1 MGRLDGKVA
10 VITGATSGIGL
21 RTAEIF
27 VAEGAKIV
35 IAGRRAPEGEALAKK
50 LGANCIFRQTDV
62 TVEEQMRALIGPAV
76 EKFGR
81 IDCLF
86 NNAGGPAQTGGI
98 EGLEVDR
105 FDAAMATLVRSVMLG
120 MKHAAPHMRRQGS
133 GSIINNGS
141 IAGRLAGF
149 SSSVV
154 YGAAKAAVIHL
165 TKCVAME
172 LGESGIRVN
181 SISPGAIATG
191 IFGKALGLSVEAAE
205 KTPDVMREV
214 YKTAQPIPRAGLPE
228 DIAHAA
234 VFLASDESSFINGHD
249 LVVDGA
255 ITGGR
260 NWTAQQQGYVAMRKA
275 FDQGK
280 GLNARLER
288 NLRLLAVV
296 AVASAAGGVIYVFAR
311 GFTSPAGIASGIVYG
326 LILGVPLASIS
337 LFVLQGPMRGWLGSL
352 SFTAD
357 LMVRSAIYAAI
368 IVPIQFFQLGDR
380 IAGTPLD
387 PSHKNAWIAT
397 GYSVAFWSWRISF
410 SGSPTSSGRARS

>member
-21 RTAEIF
+21 RTAEVF

-35 IAGRRAPEGEALAKK
+35 IAGRRAPEGERLAKK
-50 LGANCIFRQTDV
+50 LGAACIFRQTDV
-62 TVEEQMRALIGPAV
+62 TVEDEIAARIAQAV
-76 EKFGR
+76 EKLGR

-98 EGLEVDR
+98 EGLDVAR
-105 FDAAMATLVRSVMLG
+105 FDAAMATLGRSGMLG
-120 MKHAAPHMRRQGS
+120 QKNAGPHMRRQGS

-172 LGESGIRVN
+172 LGEAGIRVN

-214 YKTAQPIPRAGLPE
+214 YKTAQPTQRAGVAA
-228 DIAHAA
+228 DIAYAA
-234 VFLASDESSFINGHD
+234 VFLASDESSFITGRD
-249 LVVDGA
+249 LVVAGA

-260 NWTAQQQGYVAMRKA
+260 NWTQQQQGLVAMRKA
-275 FDQGK
+275 FDQ
-280 GLNARLER
+280 
-288 NLRLLAVV
+288 
-296 AVASAAGGVIYVFAR
+296 AAG
-311 GFTSPAGIASGIVYG
+311 
-326 LILGVPLASIS
+326 
-337 LFVLQGPMRGWLGSL
+337 
-352 SFTAD
+352 
-357 LMVRSAIYAAI
+357 
-368 IVPIQFFQLGDR
+368 
-380 IAGTPLD
+380 
-387 PSHKNAWIAT
+387 
-397 GYSVAFWSWRISF
+397 
-410 SGSPTSSGRARS
+410 

>member
-1 MGRLDGKVA
+1 MGRLSGKVA

-21 RTAEIF
+21 RTAEVF

-35 IAGRRAPEGEALAKK
+35 IAGRRAPEGEALAEK

-62 TVEEQMRALIGPAV
+62 TVEDQMRALIGAAV
-76 EKFGR
+76 ERFGR

-98 EGLEVDR
+98 EGLEGAR

-120 MKHAAPHMRRQGS
+120 MKHAAPHMRKQGS

-141 IAGRLAGF
+141 IAGRLAGY
-149 SSSVV
+149 STSVV

-172 LGESGIRVN
+172 LGGVGIRVN
-181 SISPGAIATG
+181 SISPGVIATG

-205 KTPDVMREV
+205 KTPELMHGV
-214 YKTAQPIPRAGLPE
+214 YKSAQPIQRAWLPE

-234 VFLASDESSFINGHD
+234 VFLASDESTFINGHD

-260 NWTAQQQGYVAMRKA
+260 NWSQPQQGDVAPRKA
-275 FDQGK
+275 FDQH
-280 GLNARLER
+280 
-288 NLRLLAVV
+288 
-296 AVASAAGGVIYVFAR
+296 GG
-311 GFTSPAGIASGIVYG
+311 
-326 LILGVPLASIS
+326 
-337 LFVLQGPMRGWLGSL
+337 
-352 SFTAD
+352 
-357 LMVRSAIYAAI
+357 
-368 IVPIQFFQLGDR
+368 
-380 IAGTPLD
+380 
-387 PSHKNAWIAT
+387 
-397 GYSVAFWSWRISF
+397 
-410 SGSPTSSGRARS
+410 

>member
-1 MGRLDGKVA
+1 MGRLNGKVA

-21 RTAEIF
+21 RTAEVF
-27 VAEGAKIV
+27 VAEGAKVV
-35 IAGRRAPEGEALAKK
+35 IAGRRVPEGKALAQQ
-50 LGANCIFRQTDV
+50 LGSACLFRQTDV
-62 TVEEQMRALIGPAV
+62 TDEDQMRALIGQAV
-76 EKFGR
+76 ESFGR

-98 EGLEVDR
+98 EGLEVAR
-105 FDAAMATLVRSVMLG
+105 FDAAMATLLRSVMLG

-149 SSSVV
+149 SSSLV
-154 YGAAKAAVIHL
+154 YGAAKAAVIHF

-205 KTPDVMREV
+205 KTSATMLEV
-214 YKTAQPIPRAGLPE
+214 YKTAQPIQRAGIPE

-249 LVVDGA
+249 LVIDGG

-260 NWTAQQQGYVAMRKA
+260 NWTAQQQGLAALKQA
-275 FDQGK
+275 FDQG
-280 GLNARLER
+280 
-288 NLRLLAVV
+288 
-296 AVASAAGGVIYVFAR
+296 AG
-311 GFTSPAGIASGIVYG
+311 
-326 LILGVPLASIS
+326 
-337 LFVLQGPMRGWLGSL
+337 
-352 SFTAD
+352 
-357 LMVRSAIYAAI
+357 
-368 IVPIQFFQLGDR
+368 
-380 IAGTPLD
+380 
-387 PSHKNAWIAT
+387 
-397 GYSVAFWSWRISF
+397 
-410 SGSPTSSGRARS
+410 

>member
-1 MGRLDGKVA
+1 MGRLNGKIA
-10 VITGATSGIGL
+10 VITGATSGIGWK
-21 RTAEIF
+21 TAEVF
-27 VAEGAKIV
+27 VAEGAQIV
-35 IAGRRAPEGEALAKK
+35 IAGRRAAEGEALASQ
-50 LGANCIFRQTDV
+50 LGGNCVFRQTDV
-62 TVEEQMRALIGPAV
+62 TQEDQMRALIGIAV

-98 EGLEVDR
+98 EGLEVAR

-120 MKHAAPHMRRQGS
+120 MKHAAPYMRKQGS

-149 SSSVV
+149 SSSTV

-205 KTPDVMREV
+205 KTPDMMREI
-214 YKTAQPIPRAGLPE
+214 YKTAQPIQRAGVPE

-260 NWTAQQQGYVAMRKA
+260 NWTAQQE
-275 FDQGK
+275 
-280 GLNARLER
+280 GL
-288 NLRLLAVV
+288 
-296 AVASAAGGVIYVFAR
+296 
-311 GFTSPAGIASGIVYG
+311 
-326 LILGVPLASIS
+326 
-337 LFVLQGPMRGWLGSL
+337 
-352 SFTAD
+352 
-357 LMVRSAIYAAI
+357 AAI
-368 IVPIQFFQLGDR
+368 KKAMG
-380 IAGTPLD
+380 G
-387 PSHKNAWIAT
+387 
-397 GYSVAFWSWRISF
+397 G
-410 SGSPTSSGRARS
+410 